1 MHYAYIHKELNDVT
15 IMRNPKNSFLSFV
28 ASSTAPLHPFL
39 LPPSPLL
46 PPIQPLYPKLCKG
59 QTHKI
64 NFQFVVELFS
74 ASLYISRQKLKIVED
89 NEFFKIRQWPTNSEN
104 L

>member
-15 IMRNPKNSFLSFV
+15 IMRNLKNSFLFFV
-28 ASSTAPLHPFL
+28 ASSTAL
-39 LPPSPLL
+39 LPPFPPFPL
-46 PPIQPLYPKLCKG
+46 P
-59 QTHKI
+59 
-64 NFQFVVELFS
+64 
-74 ASLYISRQKLKIVED
+74 SRQKLKIVED